1 MAGVQGPRAGGLSG
15 AEPRDRARPCGRRR
29 RRLQPPAREKA
40 DELLMTMAHHIVS
53 DNSAVEDVEGPLLPS
68 PDHRLGR
75 AGPPDDLGRSAV
87 VGSGQLIRQMCSAA
101 RCDCRQSP

>member
-1 MAGVQGPRAGGLSG
+1 
-15 AEPRDRARPCGRRR
+15 
-29 RRLQPPAREKA
+29 
-40 DELLMTMAHHIVS
+40 MTMAHHIVS

-87 VGSGQLIRQMCSAA
+87 VGSGQI
-101 RCDCRQSP
+101 DSPNVLCGALRLPTIALS